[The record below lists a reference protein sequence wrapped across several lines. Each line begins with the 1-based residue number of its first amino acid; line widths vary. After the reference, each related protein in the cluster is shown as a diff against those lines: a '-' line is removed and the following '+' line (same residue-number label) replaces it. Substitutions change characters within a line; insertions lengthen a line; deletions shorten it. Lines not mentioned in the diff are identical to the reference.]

1 MPRSRSPARRRPRGR
16 WGSTSRT
23 CRTDTLNCSM
33 RGSCEPPVIT
43 QCVCACG
50 CYHVLCL
57 IIEPTLYKNNSTI
70 KFNKLPPIG
79 RNITVLDHDE
89 RVGGGRAWASL
100 DCRVW
105 STHQAPQP
113 TLSTLAIPGYRLFS
127 LMHIIIHST
136 NIISFSLKYFMIPT
150 RIAKS
155 PLTHQ
160 LA

>member
-113 TLSTLAIPGYRLFS
+113 TLSTLAILGLQTIFNDAYYTTQHKY
-127 LMHIIIHST
+127 HIVQSKILYDT
-136 NIISFSLKYFMIPT
+136 DT
-150 RIAKS
+150 DC
-155 PLTHQ
+155 
-160 LA
+160 